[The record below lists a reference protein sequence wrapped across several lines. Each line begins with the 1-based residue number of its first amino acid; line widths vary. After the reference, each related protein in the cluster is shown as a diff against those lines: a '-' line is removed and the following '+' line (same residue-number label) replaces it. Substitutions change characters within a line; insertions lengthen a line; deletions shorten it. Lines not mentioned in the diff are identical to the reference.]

1 MSLKIELTKISFFKG
16 LTESE
21 IEKFIKLTRAK
32 IKTYSK
38 GTRVIEAFVP
48 NSNIGVLIDGTAQII
63 SLDRFGNESVGH
75 SLKCGSMLGVTSAI
89 LGETAIASSIELMT
103 DATILWIPYSALL
116 ISGLKLGKIHGIV
129 MKNFLETFS
138 RRNFL
143 MMQKINLLS
152 QKTIREKIIVYLMQ
166 NEQNQNSAKVTVP
179 GRVQLAK
186 ELECNRSA
194 LTREI
199 SQMQSEGL
207 IDCGK
212 NWVRFNKEKI
222 N

>member
-1 MSLKIELTKISFFKG
+1 MNIKLAGISFFRG
-16 LTESE
+16 LTEEE
-21 IEKFIKLTRAK
+21 IEKFIKMTQAK

-48 NSNIGVLIDGTAQII
+48 NSNIGVLIEGTAQII
-63 SLDRFGNESVGH
+63 SLDRFGNESVRH

-89 LGETAIASSIELMT
+89 LGESVFAGSIELIT
-103 DATILWIPYSALL
+103 DATVLWIPYSALL
-116 ISGLKLGKIHGIV
+116 ISGSKLGKIHGII

-138 RRNFL
+138 RKNFL

-166 NEQNQNSAKVTVP
+166 SEKNQNSAKVKVP

-199 SQMQSEGL
+199 SQMLNEGL
-207 IDCGK
+207 VECGK
-212 NWVRFNKEKI
+212 NWMRLNKEKI